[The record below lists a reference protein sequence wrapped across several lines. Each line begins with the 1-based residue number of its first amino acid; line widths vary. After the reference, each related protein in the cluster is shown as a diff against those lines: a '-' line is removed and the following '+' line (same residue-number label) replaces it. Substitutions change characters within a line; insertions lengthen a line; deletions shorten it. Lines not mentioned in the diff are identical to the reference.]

1 MHESIHLPGLALVV
15 LMEDPILH
23 DASHPFCGDPQ
34 CPCHRDK
41 ELYDEYLLRPFA
53 SGEIS
58 DQDALRLFW
67 GECLA
72 GH

>member
-1 MHESIHLPGLALVV
+1 MQNDLHLPGLVHPV
-15 LMEDPILH
+15 IMEDPIVH
-23 DASHPFCGDPQ
+23 DASHPFCSDPA

-53 SGEIS
+53 SGQIS

-67 GECLA
+67 GEGVR